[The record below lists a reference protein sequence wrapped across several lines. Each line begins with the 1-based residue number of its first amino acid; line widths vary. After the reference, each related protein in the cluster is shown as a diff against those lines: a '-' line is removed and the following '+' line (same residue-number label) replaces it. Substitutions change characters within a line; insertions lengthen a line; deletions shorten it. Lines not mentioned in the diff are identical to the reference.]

1 MENGF
6 QKRIKEAFKNKKFL
20 KLLFSYPGNKLIVK
34 QGHVLDVHND
44 SFDFKDIKDGDIIR
58 FTNEE
63 LGFRRVCT
71 VEVTEVEEFATFEDC
86 LERKGLKKTLPTI
99 TDMETAVDIY
109 YEIYGDQI
117 KPESKVLCWKLKTL
131 MV

>member
-1 MENGF
+1 MSRVSTLHIKGLSEPWFSLIYVGSKKYEIRLNKEN
-6 QKRIKEAFKNKKFL
+6 N
-20 KLLFSYPGNKLIVK
+20 
-34 QGHVLDVHND
+34 
-44 SFDFKDIKDGDIIR
+44 KDIKDGDIIR